1 VQNHL
6 ARSPSIKRGETKASM
21 QTLFLSR
28 AVKPERKDRNRCPT
42 RLTGKL
48 HYSAYVLQAHSTY
61 MQEREMD
68 HPFQSGETREEG
80 PKSLSHTVDWKVIHT
95 PSLYLLLGNR
105 GSLLRAEGVGGGGLV
120 VGVGRQNTLVHMT
133 TASPCRWNI
142 GARVRDLAPPIGT
155 LRAGR
160 AANVPQERD

>member
-80 PKSLSHTVDWKVIHT
+80 PKSLSHTVDWKVVHT

-105 GSLLRAEGVGGGGLV
+105 GVSPSSGGGRGW
-120 VGVGRQNTLVHMT
+120 GFGGGSGSTKHTRSYDNCFTMPMEHRRSGEGSG
-133 TASPCRWNI
+133 ASDWHVES
-142 GARVRDLAPPIGT
+142 G
-155 LRAGR
+155 
-160 AANVPQERD
+160 